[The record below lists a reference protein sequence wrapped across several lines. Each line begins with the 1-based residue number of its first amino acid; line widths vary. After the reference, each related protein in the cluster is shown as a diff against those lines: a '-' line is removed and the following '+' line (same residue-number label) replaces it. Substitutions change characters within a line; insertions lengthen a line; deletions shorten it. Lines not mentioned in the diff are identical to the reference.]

1 MYQTD
6 TYHFWKSDQS
16 REQKR
21 NDEHNQ
27 RKLQVRNYA
36 LVEGA
41 VVEYD
46 IATATKEHGCGWSD
60 MKYLGKGYYTH
71 SEVERT

>member
-21 NDEHNQ
+21 NDAQNRREP
-27 RKLQVRNYA
+27 QVHNYA
-36 LVEGA
+36 LIEGA

-46 IATATKEHGCGWSD
+46 IATTTKEHECGWSD

-71 SEVERT
+71 SEVDLG